1 MILQGDALEELRKLP
16 DKCCSVCVTSPPYYN
31 ARDYGAADQLGT
43 ESSPEEYT
51 RKLVEAFR
59 EVARVLKDDG
69 TLWLNI
75 GDSYARHI
83 EDGGIKR
90 KDLIGIPWLL
100 ALALRSDGWYLRAD
114 IIWNKPN
121 AMPESA
127 KDRPARSHEYVFL
140 LSKAAAYYYDAE
152 AVKELAV
159 GYDPK
164 KPGRKRGNAKTFR
177 GGTAYTHDQAKANS
191 AEVDR
196 GSHGLQ
202 RNETGKRNRRDVWT
216 IATRPY
222 KGAHLSTFPEE
233 LAKICILAGSK
244 PGDTVLDPFSGRSQT
259 MKRGEIYYIE
269 STYRETGS
277 EQRGGRPAVIVSNDK
292 NNENSEVVEV
302 VYMTT
307 KPKNDLPTHVFIRSA
322 LSPSTVLCEQVN
334 SVSVK
339 RIGTLIG
346 KLTKSELAAVD
357 SALAISLGIDFM
369 DPKPATKEAEHL
381 LEEISKQPLRIVQ
394 QDPDV
399 EKIKLETE
407 RDLYRNLYNEL
418 LSKTMKGASA

>member
-1 MILQGDALEELRKLP
+1 
-16 DKCCSVCVTSPPYYN
+16 
-31 ARDYGAADQLGT
+31 
-43 ESSPEEYT
+43 
-51 RKLVEAFR
+51 
-59 EVARVLKDDG
+59 
-69 TLWLNI
+69 
-75 GDSYARHI
+75 
-83 EDGGIKR
+83 
-90 KDLIGIPWLL
+90 
-100 ALALRSDGWYLRAD
+100 
-114 IIWNKPN
+114 
-121 AMPESA
+121 
-127 KDRPARSHEYVFL
+127 
-140 LSKAAAYYYDAE
+140 
-152 AVKELAV
+152 
-159 GYDPK
+159 
-164 KPGRKRGNAKTFR
+164 
-177 GGTAYTHDQAKANS
+177 
-191 AEVDR
+191 
-196 GSHGLQ
+196 
-202 RNETGKRNRRDVWT
+202 
-216 IATRPY
+216 
-222 KGAHLSTFPEE
+222 
-233 LAKICILAGSK
+233 
-244 PGDTVLDPFSGRSQT
+244 

-302 VYMTT
+302 VY
-307 KPKNDLPTHVFIRSA
+307 IRSA

>member
-222 KGAHLSTFPEE
+222 KGAHLS
-233 LAKICILAGSK
+233 
-244 PGDTVLDPFSGRSQT
+244 
-259 MKRGEIYYIE
+259 
-269 STYRETGS
+269 
-277 EQRGGRPAVIVSNDK
+277 
-292 NNENSEVVEV
+292 
-302 VYMTT
+302 
-307 KPKNDLPTHVFIRSA
+307 
-322 LSPSTVLCEQVN
+322 PSTVLCEQVN

>member
-1 MILQGDALEELRKLP
+1 
-16 DKCCSVCVTSPPYYN
+16 
-31 ARDYGAADQLGT
+31 
-43 ESSPEEYT
+43 
-51 RKLVEAFR
+51 
-59 EVARVLKDDG
+59 
-69 TLWLNI
+69 
-75 GDSYARHI
+75 
-83 EDGGIKR
+83 
-90 KDLIGIPWLL
+90 
-100 ALALRSDGWYLRAD
+100 
-114 IIWNKPN
+114 
-121 AMPESA
+121 
-127 KDRPARSHEYVFL
+127 
-140 LSKAAAYYYDAE
+140 
-152 AVKELAV
+152 
-159 GYDPK
+159 
-164 KPGRKRGNAKTFR
+164 
-177 GGTAYTHDQAKANS
+177 
-191 AEVDR
+191 
-196 GSHGLQ
+196 
-202 RNETGKRNRRDVWT
+202 
-216 IATRPY
+216 
-222 KGAHLSTFPEE
+222 
-233 LAKICILAGSK
+233 
-244 PGDTVLDPFSGRSQT
+244 

-334 SVSVK
+334 SVSV
-339 RIGTLIG
+339 
-346 KLTKSELAAVD
+346 TKSELAAVD

-369 DPKPATKEAEHL
+369 DPKPAAKEAEHL

>member
-1 MILQGDALEELRKLP
+1 
-16 DKCCSVCVTSPPYYN
+16 
-31 ARDYGAADQLGT
+31 
-43 ESSPEEYT
+43 
-51 RKLVEAFR
+51 
-59 EVARVLKDDG
+59 
-69 TLWLNI
+69 
-75 GDSYARHI
+75 
-83 EDGGIKR
+83 
-90 KDLIGIPWLL
+90 
-100 ALALRSDGWYLRAD
+100 
-114 IIWNKPN
+114 
-121 AMPESA
+121 
-127 KDRPARSHEYVFL
+127 
-140 LSKAAAYYYDAE
+140 
-152 AVKELAV
+152 
-159 GYDPK
+159 
-164 KPGRKRGNAKTFR
+164 
-177 GGTAYTHDQAKANS
+177 
-191 AEVDR
+191 
-196 GSHGLQ
+196 
-202 RNETGKRNRRDVWT
+202 
-216 IATRPY
+216 
-222 KGAHLSTFPEE
+222 
-233 LAKICILAGSK
+233 
-244 PGDTVLDPFSGRSQT
+244 

-369 DPKPATKEAEHL
+369 DPKPAAKEAEHL

-418 LSKTMKGASA
+418 LSKNHERSKRMRKKLVYICSPCRGDIEKNIEKAQRYCREAVELWDDVIPIAPHVYFTQFLDDTKQEERAAGMDMGLSLLAMCDELWVYGIENPSEGMRSEIEYAKQHQIPIRDAAELYRNREVETLPIGDALIVLPSHVGNLNGVAAIESTTVRINGEMILDLAIELRRHPGHDITLEADKGADSEVDQ

>member
-1 MILQGDALEELRKLP
+1 
-16 DKCCSVCVTSPPYYN
+16 
-31 ARDYGAADQLGT
+31 
-43 ESSPEEYT
+43 
-51 RKLVEAFR
+51 
-59 EVARVLKDDG
+59 
-69 TLWLNI
+69 
-75 GDSYARHI
+75 
-83 EDGGIKR
+83 
-90 KDLIGIPWLL
+90 
-100 ALALRSDGWYLRAD
+100 
-114 IIWNKPN
+114 
-121 AMPESA
+121 
-127 KDRPARSHEYVFL
+127 
-140 LSKAAAYYYDAE
+140 
-152 AVKELAV
+152 
-159 GYDPK
+159 
-164 KPGRKRGNAKTFR
+164 
-177 GGTAYTHDQAKANS
+177 
-191 AEVDR
+191 
-196 GSHGLQ
+196 
-202 RNETGKRNRRDVWT
+202 
-216 IATRPY
+216 
-222 KGAHLSTFPEE
+222 
-233 LAKICILAGSK
+233 
-244 PGDTVLDPFSGRSQT
+244 

-346 KLTKSELAAVD
+346 KLTKSELAA
-357 SALAISLGIDFM
+357 
-369 DPKPATKEAEHL
+369 KEAEYL